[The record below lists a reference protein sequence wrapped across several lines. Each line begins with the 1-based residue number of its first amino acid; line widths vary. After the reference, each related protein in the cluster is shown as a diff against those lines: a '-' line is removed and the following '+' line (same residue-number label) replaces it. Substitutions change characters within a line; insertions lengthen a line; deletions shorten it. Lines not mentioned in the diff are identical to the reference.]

1 MSGINTNISALNAQ
15 SSLAKNQVAL
25 NQAMQRLSTGV
36 RINSSKDDAAGLAI
50 TNRMTTDIRG
60 FAVAMRNA
68 NDGISL
74 TQTAEGHLSQI
85 TDNLQRIRELAVQAS
100 NATNSVAN
108 RSTLNLESTQ
118 LVQEIN
124 RIAQNSSFNNIKLLD
139 GSFSSR
145 DFQIGSNN
153 AASDHLAISISSASA
168 SALGV
173 GSGNLATIK
182 VAGNVSGSLQAGDL
196 SINGKS
202 VGASLSDKVSN
213 TSDTASGISLA
224 AAINAISG
232 ATGVTAAV
240 GPTTINTDLTSGVAD
255 GPTTAGIALAI
266 EDGDIKINGVSIG
279 AIGAAQSVTERG
291 GQVASAVN
299 RISDQTGV
307 AATFDTTT
315 GAVSLVAQDGRNIQL
330 IADGATT
337 KMTQAITGMGI
348 EDQTA
353 LSSAVAGVSEAKT
366 VLGQSA
372 LTLTS
377 TSPDGIT
384 LANVNA
390 SGVTGGGAAAL
401 GLGNDQLGLTKS
413 KVSVDSGVG
422 SIDLTSASGA
432 QHALVTLDAAID
444 TVNNSRASLGAYQN
458 RLQFAVSNLQIGS
471 DNLSTARSRILDTDY
486 AVETTNLAKSQ
497 IIAQAA
503 TAMLAQANQQPQT
516 VLALLK

>member
-153 AASDHLAISISSASA
+153 AASDHLAISISSASS

-173 GSGNLATIK
+173 GSGNVASIK
-182 VAGNVSGSLQAGDL
+182 VAGNVADSLAAGAM
-196 SINGKS
+196 SINGVS
-202 VGASLSDKVSN
+202 VGASLSDKVS
-213 TSDTASGISLA
+213 SSHDTASGISLA
-224 AAINAISG
+224 AAINSISG
-232 ATGVTAAV
+232 
-240 GPTTINTDLTSGVAD
+240 
-255 GPTTAGIALAI
+255 
-266 EDGDIKINGVSIG
+266 K
-279 AIGAAQSVTERG
+279 
-291 GQVASAVN
+291 
-299 RISDQTGV
+299 
-307 AATFDTTT
+307 
-315 GAVSLVAQDGRNIQL
+315 DGRPDL
-330 IADGATT
+330 KLGA
-337 KMTQAITGMGI
+337 
-348 EDQTA
+348 
-353 LSSAVAGVSEAKT
+353 EAMRE
-366 VLGQSA
+366 
-372 LTLTS
+372 
-377 TSPDGIT
+377 
-384 LANVNA
+384 
-390 SGVTGGGAAAL
+390 AL
-401 GLGNDQLGLTKS
+401 GLWQRGEI
-413 KVSVDSGVG
+413 SVNGQGPLEHVR
-422 SIDLTSASGA
+422 
-432 QHALVTLDAAID
+432 ALHD
-444 TVNNSRASLGAYQN
+444 
-458 RLQFAVSNLQIGS
+458 
-471 DNLSTARSRILDTDY
+471 
-486 AVETTNLAKSQ
+486 
-497 IIAQAA
+497 
-503 TAMLAQANQQPQT
+503 LAQARGL
-516 VLALLK
+516 VALTTALEQRYGCFS